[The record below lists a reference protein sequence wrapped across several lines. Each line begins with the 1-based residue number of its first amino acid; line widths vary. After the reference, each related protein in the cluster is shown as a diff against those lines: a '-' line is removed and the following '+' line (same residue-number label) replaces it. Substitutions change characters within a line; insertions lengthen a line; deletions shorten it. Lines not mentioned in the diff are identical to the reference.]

1 MWPTY
6 KTVVGFWLEFLCNA
20 YHLSFPLF
28 HLTVSHI
35 GLRRAIYFNLQPW
48 LIKLVWQMFPKSIAF
63 LHFLTLCF
71 CVCVCYFCT
80 LNESGHFM
88 GSLFWKH
95 LKLKLIWYIFF
106 PRSMEM
112 ISEIPWILLFSTLL
126 YKLHLLIF
134 LVCYAMLS
142 CSVLSNSLQ
151 PHGL

>member
-1 MWPTY
+1 
-6 KTVVGFWLEFLCNA
+6 
-20 YHLSFPLF
+20 
-28 HLTVSHI
+28 
-35 GLRRAIYFNLQPW
+35 
-48 LIKLVWQMFPKSIAF
+48 MFPKSIAF

-95 LKLKLIWYIFF
+95 LKLELIWYIFF
-106 PRSMEM
+106 PRGMEM
-112 ISEIPWILLFSTLL
+112 ISEIPWFLLFPTLL

-151 PHGL
+151 PHGLSPSRLICPWGFSRQEYWYGLPCPPPGDLPNPGMNPGLPHCRRII